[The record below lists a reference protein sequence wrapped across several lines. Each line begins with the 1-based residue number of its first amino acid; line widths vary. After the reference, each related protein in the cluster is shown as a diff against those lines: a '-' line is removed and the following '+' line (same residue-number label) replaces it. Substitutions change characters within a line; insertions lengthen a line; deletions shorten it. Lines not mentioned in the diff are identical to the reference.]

1 MEDLIGK
8 ILDGYASIERAKIEA
23 RMQASR
29 DQLAVYDLPYRY
41 QNAQA
46 DASETNNLA
55 RWAPVIGLGIL
66 GVLVFAVVRK

>member
-29 DQLAVYDLPYRY
+29 DQIAAYDLPYRY

-46 DASETNNLA
+46 DASATNNLA
-55 RWAPVIGLGIL
+55 RWAPLLGLGLL
-66 GVLVFAVVRK
+66 GLAVYAVVK